1 MILRVRRNL
10 ARKAVVK
17 VKHNFLLPFLI
28 SLLADGFVSA
38 QPFSI
43 TDAPV
48 LAKLSELLR
57 VHREHL
63 HEAIR
68 TARGIE
74 TTFKTLRD
82 IEDYERSL
90 RRDISFLSA
99 LDLSKIDDLERLI
112 LFGDQTD
119 FYFRSLTGK
128 INSDMYNMS
137 QMTRYGDGFLG
148 AMDGLGLIDEKVI
161 RALFTDE
168 KSLEELGIPP
178 EQVDAIVKELGVE
191 STMLELYQIKN
202 TENLMR
208 ALMDQAQ
215 QLERIAKDPSIELDP
230 GQRVMLLNKSR
241 ENLVMALKQQQK
253 LAEQLKERNT
263 NVRRRLLQK
272 AEIEAEIAELEKFYK
287 WHSSLEHNLGFFD
300 TDFIKRGEF

>member
-1 MILRVRRNL
+1 MIRMADNAVRPATRS
-10 ARKAVVK
+10 K
-17 VKHNFLLPFLI
+17 FLI
-28 SLLADGFVSA
+28 LLSVFLCTGRPIHA

-82 IEDYERSL
+82 IEDYEKSL
-90 RRDISFLSA
+90 RRDISFIST
-99 LDLSKIDDLERLI
+99 LDLSKVDDLERLI

-128 INSDMYNMS
+128 INSDMYNLS

-168 KSLEELGIPP
+168 KSLQELGIPP

-191 STMLELYQIKN
+191 STMLDLYQIKN

-208 ALMDQAQ
+208 ALVDQAQ

-241 ENLVMALKQQQK
+241 ESLVLALEQQQK
-253 LAEQLKERNT
+253 LAEQLQERNT

-272 AEIEAEIAELEKFYK
+272 AQIEGKIADLEKFYK